1 MDDGELVRRTLAG
14 DRSAFA
20 ELVDRYR
27 DAVCGVAYH
36 YLGNFE
42 DVQDAA
48 QEAFVQAYLRA
59 KQLCEPEKFGP
70 WLRRITINVCLDA
83 LRRQRNTPIS
93 FGEMDEQAASR
104 CVDTRDDVHRMAARS
119 VVRDALGR
127 LTDKARL
134 TVTLFYIDGYSHAEI
149 ADFLEVPVNTVRSR
163 LRHAKKRLREE
174 MMTMVADVLNEG
186 KPDPGLTRRAVQQ
199 AMERAEEAL
208 QSRSRAQAIRHYD
221 EALTV
226 LEKMKPD
233 GEHRRLKMHALRQKG
248 LACEFPP
255 FDKGRTQLYE
265 EALAI
270 ARQLGDREM
279 QADLLRKLGDVEK
292 SLELYRELG
301 KLGEQG
307 ICLRLMGFEHLGANE
322 VEQGRR
328 CYEQAIPLFEEARA
342 LDGVTLCRAMLDLLD
357 EVGEKRFRKLL
368 LWEVGCHGL
377 EKNRAL
383 THLFVHWNSGGDLP
397 DEPPDPWPFVDVFP
411 EVSHLGKF
419 LDPGVPVGGSWSGN
433 TDTYSFQPLRATVTV
448 KSNSERLTVPAGTF
462 EHCVLTEQVTTESGL
477 PDHAP

>member
-1 MDDGELVRRTLAG
+1 
-14 DRSAFA
+14 
-20 ELVDRYR
+20 
-27 DAVCGVAYH
+27 
-36 YLGNFE
+36 
-42 DVQDAA
+42 
-48 QEAFVQAYLRA
+48 
-59 KQLCEPEKFGP
+59 
-70 WLRRITINVCLDA
+70 
-83 LRRQRNTPIS
+83 
-93 FGEMDEQAASR
+93 
-104 CVDTRDDVHRMAARS
+104 MAARS

-419 LDPGVPVGGSWSGN
+419 LDPRVPVGGSWSGN

-462 EHCVLTEQVTTESGL
+462 EHCLLTEQVTTESGL
-477 PDHAP
+477 PDHAPERNKQFNCAAYLGTRLAWYAPGVGLAQMHVQRADGTEATLQLEACHMQRRSKDYLPLSVGSWWSYGRPDTPKGYVAEQTYRVAASKRAVRYLEHRIYLYKL